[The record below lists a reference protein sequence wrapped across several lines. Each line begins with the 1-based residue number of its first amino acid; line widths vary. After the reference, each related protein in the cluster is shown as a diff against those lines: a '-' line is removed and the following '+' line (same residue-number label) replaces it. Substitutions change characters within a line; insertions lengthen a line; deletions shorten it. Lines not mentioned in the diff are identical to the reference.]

1 MSFSAL
7 TTLITELRRVQM
19 KDSYVYIL
27 ASQKNGTLYIGLTS
41 DLIRRAWEHKNKFV
55 PGFTHKYNVTIF
67 VYYEIF
73 NDITLAAAREKRL
86 KEWKRQW
93 KDLYHEIIQ

>member
-1 MSFSAL
+1 
-7 TTLITELRRVQM
+7 M

-27 ASQKNGTLYIGLTS
+27 ASQYNGTLYIGMSSNLVK
-41 DLIRRAWEHKNKFV
+41 RVWEHKNKV
-55 PGFTHKYNVTIF
+55 VSGFTAKYKVDKL

-73 NDITLAAAREKRL
+73 NDIQLAAAREKRL

-93 KDLYHEIIQ
+93 KIELIQSMNPAWQDLYYSILQ